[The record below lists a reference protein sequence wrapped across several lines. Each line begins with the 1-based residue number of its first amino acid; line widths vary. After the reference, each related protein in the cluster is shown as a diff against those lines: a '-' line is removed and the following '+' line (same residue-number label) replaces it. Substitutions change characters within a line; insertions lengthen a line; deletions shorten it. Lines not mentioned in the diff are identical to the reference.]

1 MTDSAA
7 KAPESAPKAPLT
19 METIVSFCHRKGYI
33 FQASEIYG
41 GLNGFF
47 DYGPLGVELKNNIKA
62 SWWRNFVYNRD
73 DMVGLDSAI
82 IQNPALWV
90 ASGHVGGFNDPM
102 VDCKESKER
111 YRADHLLWGPVV
123 VAGETIGYVS
133 LITDERDQERADEM
147 AEKMKRRLAKQGELA
162 PVALK
167 PFTAATE
174 AEIPLIPSPATG
186 KPGSLTEARKF
197 NMMFKTY
204 VGALEGNSSVAYL
217 RPETCGGIFTNFK
230 NVLDTGRVKLPF
242 GIAQIGKAFRN
253 EITPRNFIYRSRE
266 FEQMEIEYFISDD
279 ADAWKD
285 IHAAWVKAALAWYIS
300 IGVDPKRLSTHEYPK
315 EELAFYSKATTDLFF
330 EYPFGKQE
338 LMGVAA
344 RGSYDLDSH
353 SKAIGKQ
360 LDYFDEVQKRRFVPH
375 VVEPSFGLDRAVL
388 VTLLSAY
395 DEDIIEGEKRIVL
408 RLKPSVAPFKA
419 AILPLLKN
427 KPELVAKA
435 EEIYNDLRKSFRI
448 DYDESGAIGR
458 RYRRQDEIGTP
469 FDITVDFETLEKG
482 TVTVRDRDTT
492 QQIRLPVGE
501 LRNFLEEKVNA

>member
-1 MTDSAA
+1 
-7 KAPESAPKAPLT
+7 
-19 METIVSFCHRKGYI
+19 METLVAYCHRKGYI

-62 SWWRNFVYNRD
+62 SWWRTFVHDRD

-82 IQNPALWV
+82 IQNPKLWV

-123 VAGETIGYVS
+123 VDGETIGHVS

-147 AEKMKRRLAKQGELA
+147 AEKMKRKQGKQGTLA
-162 PVALK
+162 PVVLK
-167 PFTAATE
+167 PFTQATKD
-174 AEIPLIPSPATG
+174 EIPLIPSPATG
-186 KPGSLTEARKF
+186 KPGTLTEARQF

-204 VGALEGNSSVAYL
+204 VGALEGASSEAYL

-230 NVLDTGRVKLPF
+230 NILDTGRVKVPF

-266 FEQMEIEYFISDD
+266 FEQMEIEYFIPDD
-279 ADAWKD
+279 DESWKKFHAQWVADMLK
-285 IHAAWVKAALAWYIS
+285 WYEM
-300 IGVDPKRLSTHEYPK
+300 IGVDPKKLSTHEYPK
-315 EELAFYSKATTDLFF
+315 EELAFYSKATTDIFF

-338 LMGVAA
+338 LMGIAA
-344 RGSYDLDSH
+344 RGNYDLTAHQTAS
-353 SKAIGKQ
+353 GKSME
-360 LDYFDEVQKRRFVPH
+360 YFDEAQKRKYLPH
-375 VVEPSFGLDRAVL
+375 VVEPSMGVDRAVL

-395 DEDIIEGEKRIVL
+395 AEDEIDGEKRVVL
-408 RLKPSVAPFKA
+408 RLKPCVAPFKA
-419 AILPLLKN
+419 AIFPLLKN

-435 EEIYNDLRKSFRI
+435 EEIYANLRKSFRI

-469 FDITVDFETLEKG
+469 YGITVDFETLEKG

-492 QQIRLPVGE
+492 KQERMLIEELPA
-501 LRNFLEEKVNA
+501 FLSHKINA